1 MCWEISVLQLVKG
14 VNEGKLLKRYETAIG
29 IEKSNMEK
37 LFTPS
42 HSFSILIL
50 TWLNW
55 SGEDFTFLPQDIVD
69 AKNLTG
75 WKKWLP
81 RYMENQDPEGLP
93 TQR

>member
-42 HSFSILIL
+42 HSFSVLIL
-50 TWLNW
+50 T
-55 SGEDFTFLPQDIVD
+55 
-69 AKNLTG
+69 
-75 WKKWLP
+75 
-81 RYMENQDPEGLP
+81 
-93 TQR
+93 